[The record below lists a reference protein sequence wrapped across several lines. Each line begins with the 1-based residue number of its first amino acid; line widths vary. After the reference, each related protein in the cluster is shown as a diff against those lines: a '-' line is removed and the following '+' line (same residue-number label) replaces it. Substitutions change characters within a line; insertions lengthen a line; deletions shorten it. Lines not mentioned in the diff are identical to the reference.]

1 MSNFAN
7 AVPVQAY
14 AVNVD
19 DGKGETSN
27 PPATAPQMDQQQPQS
42 GLSYAERN
50 DILKD
55 HYNFLPGINE
65 QFNVACDLLGPRYWI
80 VDNSGSMANNDGHVL
95 IKSSAGVEGMVP
107 CSRWQEL
114 GTSINWHA
122 TLAARLRVP
131 TEFRLLNN
139 PGRAGQ
145 VLHVGHG
152 NEQAEINMVHE
163 SMQTSPTGR
172 TPLCAQL
179 NQIYQQIL
187 GQAENLRSQGRRALV
202 VIASDGEA
210 SDGNVAAALG

>member
-1 MSNFAN
+1 MSNFAH
-7 AVPVQAY
+7 AVPIQAY

-19 DGKGETSN
+19 DNKGGTNN
-27 PPATAPQMDQQQPQS
+27 PPATAPQMDETI

-50 DILKD
+50 NILKN
-55 HYNFLPGINE
+55 HYDFPPGVNE
-65 QFNVACDLLGPRYWI
+65 QFNIACDLLGPRYWI
-80 VDNSGSMANNDGHVL
+80 VDNSGSMSNNDGHVL

-139 PGRAGQ
+139 PGRAAQ
-145 VLHVGHG
+145 VIHVGHG
-152 NEQAEINMVHE
+152 NEQAEINMVNQ
-163 SMQTSPTGR
+163 SMETGPTGR

-179 NQIYQQIL
+179 HQIYQQIAV
-187 GQAENLRSQGRRALV
+187 QAENLRSQGRKALV

-210 SDGNVAAALG
+210 SDGNVATALR